1 MEKDRLKYNIDRFD
15 AYYNSVNSKCG
26 VFLALS
32 TFIVG
37 GITTAYEPIIKA
49 VDCGW
54 CIHIL
59 LSLLITLGVT
69 IMIIVIMAST
79 PFLDSK
85 KQSLFY
91 FGCIAGMHRESYL
104 TKSKIYSDEDELF
117 DLRNQ
122 VYDLATGLHLK
133 FSRLRLAGW
142 LFTIQFVLF
151 IPLLI
156 ILIYNLKQ
164 NP

>member
-1 MEKDRLKYNIDRFD
+1 MEKERLTYNIDRFD

-37 GITTAYEPIIKA
+37 GLAAAYSPIIKA

-54 CIHIL
+54 CIHALMSTVIG
-59 LSLLITLGVT
+59 LGVT
-69 IMIIVIMAST
+69 IMIIVILAST

-85 KQSLFY
+85 KKSLFY
-91 FGCIAGMHRESYL
+91 FGCIAGMERDTYL
-104 TKSKIYSDEDELF
+104 SKSKAYSGEDELA

-122 VYDLATGLHLK
+122 VYDLATGLRLK
-133 FSRLRLAGW
+133 FRRLRFAGW
-142 LFTIQFVLF
+142 LFTIQFLLF

-156 ILIYNLKQ
+156 ILIHNLKQ